1 LNARTLEVTNSATLI
16 GVAAAVM
23 LTVIAAVY
31 LPDIGRGF
39 VKDDFGWI
47 RDARIGV
54 VEPGRIVQL
63 SHPGF
68 YRPLVTAA
76 FVADYVLYG
85 VNARGYGFTN
95 LILYLACVVAV
106 WTLIREAGASC
117 TAAAVGAFAWAL
129 NPHGINMAVVWL
141 SGRTSLLLTLC
152 ATLCALAFLKRRCAA
167 GSLLLFAALLSKEE
181 ATVLPFI
188 LLVWLYVLRD
198 ERGRSL
204 ILDAAVMCAPLLV
217 YAVLRAQTPAMTPGT
232 APWFYRPTVDLRLL
246 AGNALEYLDRG
257 ATVFAFVTAMAWA
270 VYRPRR
276 FELPGR
282 LVAAGVAWFI
292 AGYALTV
299 WIPVRSSLYAVFP
312 SVGTALLCAGAVDAF
327 RSASATR
334 RSADAWLAAALA
346 SVLALVPVYQK
357 RNDRWVEPAR
367 LSARAIEAMAAS
379 PPPGARGT
387 VILEDE
393 DARFASF
400 SDAFGDFAGEA
411 VHEATHRGLDARI
424 ESGGARW
431 TGPVAARY
439 KLTRGR
445 IDRVNP

>member
-1 LNARTLEVTNSATLI
+1 LNTPRQIANSRLLI
-16 GVAAAVM
+16 SVAAVVM
-23 LTVIAAVY
+23 LLIIAAVY

-47 RDARIGV
+47 RDARTGL

-76 FVADYVLYG
+76 FVVDYVLYG

-95 LILYLACVVAV
+95 LALYLACVVAV
-106 WTLIREAGASC
+106 WALLREAGPSS

-152 ATLCALAFLKRRCAA
+152 AALCALAFLKRRRVA
-167 GSLLLFAALLSKEE
+167 GSLLLFAALLAKEE
-181 ATVLPFI
+181 ATLLPLV

-198 ERGRSL
+198 ERGRAL
-204 ILDAAVMCAPLLV
+204 MLDAAVMCAPLLV
-217 YAVLRAQTPAMTPGT
+217 YAALRAQTPALTPAT
-232 APWFYRPTVDLRLL
+232 APWFYRPTADLQLL
-246 AGNALEYLDRG
+246 AWNALEYLDRG

-270 VYRPRR
+270 IYRPRR
-276 FELPGR
+276 FELSGR
-282 LVAAGVAWFI
+282 LVAAGAAWFI
-292 AGYALTV
+292 VGYALTV

-312 SVGTALLCAGAVDAF
+312 SVGTALLCASAVDAF

-334 RSADAWLAAALA
+334 LSADTWLAAALA

-367 LSARAIEAMAAS
+367 LSARAIEAMAAN
-379 PPPGARGT
+379 PPPGIRGT
-387 VILEDE
+387 VVFEDE
-393 DARFASF
+393 DVRFASF
-400 SDAFGDFAGEA
+400 TDAFGDFAGDA
-411 VHEATHRGLDARI
+411 LHEATHRALATRI
-424 ESGGARW
+424 ENGGARW
-431 TGPVAARY
+431 AGPVAARY
-439 KLTRGR
+439 RLTRGR
-445 IDRVNP
+445 IDRVSP

>member
-1 LNARTLEVTNSATLI
+1 
-16 GVAAAVM
+16 M

-47 RDARIGV
+47 RDARVGV

-95 LILYLACVVAV
+95 LILFLACVVAV
-106 WTLIREAGASC
+106 WALIREAGPSS

-152 ATLCALAFLKRRCAA
+152 ATLCAIAFLKRRRVA

-188 LLVWLYVLRD
+188 LLAWLYVLRHQ
-198 ERGRSL
+198 RGRTL
-204 ILDAAVMCAPLLV
+204 VLDAAVMGAPLLA
-217 YAVLRAQTPAMTPGT
+217 YAVLRAQTPAMTPET
-232 APWFYRPTVDLRLL
+232 APWFYRPTADLGLL
-246 AGNALEYLDRG
+246 TWNVLEYLDRG
-257 ATVFAFVTAMAWA
+257 ATVFALVSALAWA
-270 VYRPRR
+270 IYRPRR
-276 FELPGR
+276 FEMPGR
-282 LVAAGVAWFI
+282 LVVAGAAWFVG
-292 AGYALTV
+292 GYALTV

-327 RSASATR
+327 RSATATR
-334 RSADAWLAAALA
+334 RSADAWLAAVLASALA
-346 SVLALVPVYQK
+346 FVPVYQK

-367 LSARAIEAMAAS
+367 LSARAIEAMAAN
-379 PPPGARGT
+379 PPPSLRGA
-387 VILEDE
+387 VIFEDE
-393 DARFASF
+393 DAQFASF
-400 SDAFGDFAGEA
+400 ADAFGDFAGDA
-411 VHEATHRGLDARI
+411 VREATHRALAARI
-424 ESGGARW
+424 ENGGARW
-431 TGPVAARY
+431 TGPIAARY

-445 IDRVNP
+445 IDRVSP

>member
-1 LNARTLEVTNSATLI
+1 
-16 GVAAAVM
+16 
-23 LTVIAAVY
+23 
-31 LPDIGRGF
+31 
-39 VKDDFGWI
+39 
-47 RDARIGV
+47 
-54 VEPGRIVQL
+54 
-63 SHPGF
+63 
-68 YRPLVTAA
+68 
-76 FVADYVLYG
+76 
-85 VNARGYGFTN
+85 
-95 LILYLACVVAV
+95 
-106 WTLIREAGASC
+106 
-117 TAAAVGAFAWAL
+117 
-129 NPHGINMAVVWL
+129 
-141 SGRTSLLLTLC
+141 
-152 ATLCALAFLKRRCAA
+152 
-167 GSLLLFAALLSKEE
+167 
-181 ATVLPFI
+181 
-188 LLVWLYVLRD
+188 
-198 ERGRSL
+198 
-204 ILDAAVMCAPLLV
+204 
-217 YAVLRAQTPAMTPGT
+217 
-232 APWFYRPTVDLRLL
+232 
-246 AGNALEYLDRG
+246 
-257 ATVFAFVTAMAWA
+257 
-270 VYRPRR
+270 
-276 FELPGR
+276 LPGR

-312 SVGTALLCAGAVDAF
+312 SVGTALLCAGTVDAF

-393 DARFASF
+393 NARFASF

-445 IDRVNP
+445 IERVNP

>member
-1 LNARTLEVTNSATLI
+1 MSAPTRQVTNSPILI
-16 GVAAAVM
+16 GVAAAIT
-23 LTVIAAVY
+23 LLVIAAVY
-31 LPDIGRGF
+31 LPDVGRGF

-47 RDARIGV
+47 RDARIGL
-54 VEPGRIVQL
+54 VEPGRIVRP

-95 LILYLACVVAV
+95 FALYLACVVAV
-106 WTLIREAGASC
+106 WALLRAAGPSA
-117 TAAAVGAFAWAL
+117 TAAAVATFAWAL

-152 ATLCALAFLKRRCAA
+152 AVLSALAFLQRRRVT
-167 GSLLLFAALLSKEE
+167 GSLFLFAALLAKEE
-181 ATVLPFI
+181 ATVLPFVVLAW
-188 LLVWLYVLRD
+188 LLALRN
-198 ERGRSL
+198 ERGRAL
-204 ILDAAVMCAPLLV
+204 MLDVAAMGLPLLL
-217 YAVLRAQTPAMTPGT
+217 YAALRAQTPALTPAT
-232 APWFYRPTVDLRLL
+232 APWFYRPTTDLRLL
-246 AGNALEYLDRG
+246 TANALEYLDRG
-257 ATVFAFVTAMAWA
+257 ATIFALVTATAWI

-282 LVAAGVAWFI
+282 LVAASAVWFI
-292 AGYALTV
+292 GGYALTV

-312 SVGTALLCAGAVDAF
+312 SVGSALLCAAAVDAI
-327 RSASATR
+327 RSASAAR

-367 LSARAIEAMAAS
+367 LSARAIAAMSAS
-379 PPPGARGT
+379 PPPGVRGT
-387 VILEDE
+387 VVLEDE
-393 DARFASF
+393 DAQFASF
-400 SDAFGDFAGEA
+400 TDAFGDFAGDA
-411 VHEATHRGLDARI
+411 VHQATQRALAARI

-439 KLTRGR
+439 RLTRGR